1 MPVCRPSTGARI
13 RHGGRRPGTAVHAL
27 RGPARYGPFL
37 LLLSI
42 GLILPAYA
50 LNRGA
55 RPIAWAAAGVVI
67 VGMLAL
73 WWLVDRQPSLTW
85 LTFPVALLSLPAIVL
100 LQLADPTHAAAY
112 VPLLILP
119 VAWSALY
126 EDLRRLA
133 GTLLLT
139 AIALGLP
146 VLLIGAPDYPSSSWR
161 RSLLWLVVLA
171 VTGQAISALVATTRR
186 AAAQAQA
193 SELRYRIAFTEA
205 PTPIAIIGVE
215 GTERGRILQANH
227 PLEALVGAPGGG
239 TGGLVGHAIDEFID
253 PRDLADVAAMLSGT
267 ESGRVRNVE
276 LRLQQAAGPLWV
288 AASIAVVRYAVDE
301 PLRCVC
307 HVEDITLRRESE
319 QALQE
324 ALAQQGAAASQLEE
338 VARARGE
345 VVAAVS
351 HDVRTPL
358 ATIGA
363 YVQLL
368 ESGDAGELTAD
379 QRAMVG
385 VIEENLRRTYA
396 ITDDLLT
403 LGRMERAAADQPDA
417 EVQISE
423 LLEQVVRSVEPS
435 ARIRNQQVRMDVQLG
450 AVRVIGHAAQL
461 DRAITNLLT
470 NAVKFTPEGGTITV
484 RGYVDGSSV
493 VIQVS
498 DTGVGIA
505 ADEQSKIFDRF
516 YRSEEVRRRRVSGT
530 GLGLAIAREIAVL
543 HGGTIA
549 VESMPGEGATFTLT
563 LPARVPV
570 A

>member
-1 MPVCRPSTGARI
+1 
-13 RHGGRRPGTAVHAL
+13 
-27 RGPARYGPFL
+27 
-37 LLLSI
+37 
-42 GLILPAYA
+42 
-50 LNRGA
+50 
-55 RPIAWAAAGVVI
+55 
-67 VGMLAL
+67 
-73 WWLVDRQPSLTW
+73 
-85 LTFPVALLSLPAIVL
+85 
-100 LQLADPTHAAAY
+100 
-112 VPLLILP
+112 
-119 VAWSALY
+119 
-126 EDLRRLA
+126 
-133 GTLLLT
+133 
-139 AIALGLP
+139 
-146 VLLIGAPDYPSSSWR
+146 
-161 RSLLWLVVLA
+161 
-171 VTGQAISALVATTRR
+171 
-186 AAAQAQA
+186 
-193 SELRYRIAFTEA
+193 
-205 PTPIAIIGVE
+205 
-215 GTERGRILQANH
+215 
-227 PLEALVGAPGGG
+227 
-239 TGGLVGHAIDEFID
+239 
-253 PRDLADVAAMLSGT
+253 LSGT
-267 ESGRVRNVE
+267 ESGRVRNAE
-276 LRLQQAAGPLWV
+276 LRLRQATGSTRWV

-307 HVEDITLRRESE
+307 HVEDITSRRESE

-324 ALAQQGAAASQLEE
+324 ALAQQGAAANQLEE

-417 EVQISE
+417 EVEIGE
-423 LLEQVVRSVEPS
+423 LLEQVVRAVEPG

-450 AVRVIGHAAQL
+450 AIRVTGHAAQL
-461 DRAITNLLT
+461 DRAVTNLLT

-484 RGYVDGSSV
+484 RGYVEGGNV

-516 YRSEEVRRRRVSGT
+516 YRSEGVRRRRVAGT

-543 HGGTIA
+543 HGGTIT
-549 VESMPGEGATFTLT
+549 VESAPGEGATFTFT
-563 LPARVPV
+563 LPVRVAV

>member
-1 MPVCRPSTGARI
+1 
-13 RHGGRRPGTAVHAL
+13 
-27 RGPARYGPFL
+27 
-37 LLLSI
+37 
-42 GLILPAYA
+42 
-50 LNRGA
+50 
-55 RPIAWAAAGVVI
+55 
-67 VGMLAL
+67 
-73 WWLVDRQPSLTW
+73 
-85 LTFPVALLSLPAIVL
+85 
-100 LQLADPTHAAAY
+100 
-112 VPLLILP
+112 
-119 VAWSALY
+119 
-126 EDLRRLA
+126 
-133 GTLLLT
+133 
-139 AIALGLP
+139 
-146 VLLIGAPDYPSSSWR
+146 
-161 RSLLWLVVLA
+161 
-171 VTGQAISALVATTRR
+171 VATTRR
-186 AAAQAQA
+186 AADRAQA

-215 GTERGRILQANH
+215 GAERGRILQANH
-227 PLEALVGAPGGG
+227 PLEALVGAPA
-239 TGGLVGHAIDEFID
+239 GGLVGHAIDEFAD
-253 PRDLADVAAMLSGT
+253 PQDLAAVAEALSGT
-267 ESGRVRNVE
+267 ESGRVRNAE
-276 LRLQQAAGPLWV
+276 LRLRQATGSTRWV

-301 PLRCVC
+301 PLRCLC
-307 HVEDITLRRESE
+307 HVEDITSRRESE

-324 ALAQQGAAASQLEE
+324 ALAQQGAAANQLEE

-417 EVQISE
+417 EVEIGE
-423 LLEQVVRSVEPS
+423 LLEQVVRAVEPG

-450 AVRVIGHAAQL
+450 AIRVTGHAAQL
-461 DRAITNLLT
+461 DRAVTNLLT

-484 RGYVDGSSV
+484 RGYVEGGNV

-516 YRSEEVRRRRVSGT
+516 YRSEGVRRRRVAGT

-543 HGGTIA
+543 HGGTIT
-549 VESMPGEGATFTLT
+549 VESAPGEGATFTFT
-563 LPARVPV
+563 LPVRVAV

>member
-1 MPVCRPSTGARI
+1 T
-13 RHGGRRPGTAVHAL
+13 
-27 RGPARYGPFL
+27 
-37 LLLSI
+37 
-42 GLILPAYA
+42 
-50 LNRGA
+50 
-55 RPIAWAAAGVVI
+55 
-67 VGMLAL
+67 
-73 WWLVDRQPSLTW
+73 
-85 LTFPVALLSLPAIVL
+85 ALLSLPAIVL
-100 LQLADPTHAAAY
+100 LELADPTHAAAY

-215 GTERGRILQANH
+215 GAERGRILQANH
-227 PLEALVGAPGGG
+227 PLEALVGAPAD
-239 TGGLVGHAIDEFID
+239 GLVGHAIDEFID
-253 PRDLADVAAMLSGT
+253 PRDLADAAAMLSGT
-267 ESGRVRNVE
+267 EGGRVRNVE
-276 LRLQQAAGPLWV
+276 LRLRQASGARWI
-288 AASIAVVRYAVDE
+288 AASIAMVRYAVDE

-307 HVEDITLRRESE
+307 HVEDVTRRRESE
-319 QALQE
+319 QALHD
-324 ALAQQGAAASQLEE
+324 ALAEQGAAASQLEE

-403 LGRMERAAADQPDA
+403 LGRMERAAADQPEA
-417 EVQISE
+417 EVQVSD

-435 ARIRNQQVRMDVQLG
+435 ARVRNQQVRMDVHLG
-450 AVRVIGHAAQL
+450 ASRVTGHAAQL

-516 YRSEEVRRRRVSGT
+516 YRSEGVRRRKVSGT

-543 HGGTIA
+543 HGGTIT
-549 VESMPGEGATFTLT
+549 VESAPGEGATFTLT

>member
-1 MPVCRPSTGARI
+1 
-13 RHGGRRPGTAVHAL
+13 
-27 RGPARYGPFL
+27 
-37 LLLSI
+37 
-42 GLILPAYA
+42 
-50 LNRGA
+50 
-55 RPIAWAAAGVVI
+55 
-67 VGMLAL
+67 
-73 WWLVDRQPSLTW
+73 
-85 LTFPVALLSLPAIVL
+85 
-100 LQLADPTHAAAY
+100 
-112 VPLLILP
+112 
-119 VAWSALY
+119 
-126 EDLRRLA
+126 
-133 GTLLLT
+133 
-139 AIALGLP
+139 
-146 VLLIGAPDYPSSSWR
+146 
-161 RSLLWLVVLA
+161 LLWLVVLA

-186 AAAQAQA
+186 AADRAQA

-215 GTERGRILQANH
+215 GAERGRILQANH
-227 PLEALVGAPGGG
+227 PLEALVGAPA
-239 TGGLVGHAIDEFID
+239 GGLVGHAIDEFAD
-253 PRDLADVAAMLSGT
+253 PQDLAAVAEALSGT
-267 ESGRVRNVE
+267 ESGRVRNAE
-276 LRLQQAAGPLWV
+276 LRLRQATGSTRWV

-307 HVEDITLRRESE
+307 HVEDITTRRESE

-324 ALAQQGAAASQLEE
+324 ALAQQGAAANQLEE

-417 EVQISE
+417 EVEIGE
-423 LLEQVVRSVEPS
+423 LLEQVVRAVEPG

-450 AVRVIGHAAQL
+450 AIRVTGHAAQL
-461 DRAITNLLT
+461 DRAVTNLLT

-484 RGYVDGSSV
+484 RGYVEGGNV

-516 YRSEEVRRRRVSGT
+516 YRSEGVRRRRVAGT

-543 HGGTIA
+543 HGGTIT
-549 VESMPGEGATFTLT
+549 VESAPGEGATFTFT
-563 LPARVPV
+563 LPVRVAV